1 MNILSKLPLPQNE
14 CFLYTKSP
22 AKNRRAIF
30 LPFKR
35 HYFDIIGNIFEIFY
49 DIIQISLQVKLKE
62 GYCGFSKY
70 NSKCTRLH

>member
-35 HYFDIIGNIFEIFY
+35 HYFDIIGNVFEIFY
-49 DIIQISLQVKLKE
+49 DIIQINLQIKRKE
-62 GYCGFSKY
+62 GHLGYPQN
-70 NSKCTRLH
+70 NSECT

>member
-1 MNILSKLPLPQNE
+1 MLFAYK
-14 CFLYTKSP
+14 KSD
-22 AKNRRAIF
+22 KKSSGYF

-49 DIIQISLQVKLKE
+49 DIIQINLQVKRKE

>member
-14 CFLYTKSP
+14 CFLYIKSP

-35 HYFDIIGNIFEIFY
+35 HYFDIIGNVFEIFY
-49 DIIQISLQVKLKE
+49 DIIQINLQVK
-62 GYCGFSKY
+62 
-70 NSKCTRLH
+70 

>member
-1 MNILSKLPLPQNE
+1 MNAFCIPKVRRKIVGL
-14 CFLYTKSP
+14 FL
-22 AKNRRAIF
+22 

-49 DIIQISLQVKLKE
+49 DIIQINLQVKRKE